1 MIDFRVH
8 YMSEGRPTWA
18 KTRMFSECTEAEKNQ
33 ANLRSIW
40 PDEIVLDF
48 ESLPELVSG
57 ALQQAEL
64 LQELRGEAGM
74 KEAGEVA

>member
-1 MIDFRVH
+1 MVRALP
-8 YMSEGRPTWA
+8 G
-18 KTRMFSECTEAEKNQ
+18 
-33 ANLRSIW
+33 
-40 PDEIVLDF
+40 
-48 ESLPELVSG
+48 PELVSG